1 MDNKNSGGAVKQT
14 GFMTPAEARIDAT
27 CRTKR
32 LDLTTRNIA
41 LLINAVIHDERNRI
55 MSAHVLLLKNLI
67 DRLQAAEIAA

>member
-1 MDNKNSGGAVKQT
+1 MDDQNSGGAAKQT

-27 CRTKR
+27 CRTKP
-32 LDLTTRNIA
+32 LDLTTQNIA

-55 MSAHVLLLKNLI
+55 MSAHVLLLKNLV